1 MIRITESRDADLLA
15 LLNYDMQEIHAEIEP
30 MLFKHHNQENMKALF
45 KEALEDENIYAF
57 VAWDND
63 RPVGY
68 VMISKINFE
77 ENYFRK
83 SYSVVYIEHICV
95 LKDYKGHGIGK
106 QLIEKVKEFAR
117 DNNIRRVELDYWNKN
132 EKAGQ
137 FFRSQGFKTFN
148 ERMYLEV

>member
-1 MIRITESRDADLLA
+1 M
-15 LLNYDMQEIHAEIEP
+15 
-30 MLFKHHNQENMKALF
+30 
-45 KEALEDENIYAF
+45 
-57 VAWDND
+57 
-63 RPVGY
+63 
-68 VMISKINFE
+68 
-77 ENYFRK
+77 
-83 SYSVVYIEHICV
+83 